1 MSINIFEKFN
11 YFISYFIKK
20 EDKEVIFQTID
31 GDLDHS
37 VIKVQGLIPSSDNCK
52 HCYIYKEEEKWKTTI
67 FCKTCEPFSS
77 NGNQP
82 PGYSNL

>member
-1 MSINIFEKFN
+1 MSINIFDTVN
-11 YFISYFIKK
+11 YLTSYFTRKKDIK
-20 EDKEVIFQTID
+20 VIFQTID